1 MMFRAIKFLI
11 ALPVLVAA
19 ALVVF
24 YFLPAHTKEWTFTKL
39 TGLVPEKLETK
50 ARELLLTPPE
60 ERAKLIQELETRFT
74 KLTDDIPPAASHV
87 LEESKALLQKLKAKS
102 SESSLTE
109 LLKTKLAEKAV
120 NAVFGTTTQCV
131 PQGQ

>member
-1 MMFRAIKFLI
+1 MFRLIKLLI
-11 ALPVLVAA
+11 ALPVLAAA

-60 ERAKLIQELETRFT
+60 ERARIIQELETRFT
-74 KLTDDIPPAASHV
+74 ELKDDIPPAASRV
-87 LEESKALLQKLKAKS
+87 LEESKELLAKLKAKS
-102 SESSLTE
+102 GESSLTE

-131 PQGQ
+131 PQDQ